1 VVEHVFEVRL
11 QISPLYKRNLPWKI
25 WPRLSL
31 GSKMRLKKIEA
42 ERIRVMGANFSPAIL
57 AETRKLF
64 ANAVSVR
71 ADCIR
76 AANVAYGRHDRQLLD
91 VYGLGRGVA
100 DVVLYVPG
108 GGFVGGEKDDGRA
121 FYRNVGT
128 FFAEKGYVCVIP
140 NYRLAPEFNW
150 PAGGEDVKTAIDWCR
165 ENIAHYGG
173 EPDRIHVIGQSAGA
187 THVATALF
195 HRDLAI
201 DGQLASA
208 TLINGV
214 FDATDIPPA
223 ENLVAYF
230 GPDDEGRRQRS
241 PLAHVR
247 KTSLPIMIGVT
258 EYDPAFLAYPSY
270 RLADALT
277 KANGKSPTFLWLAG
291 HNHVSCIFA
300 IGSSSDDLGPEL
312 VNFLCNVTRTA
323 GEPEGATA

>member
-1 VVEHVFEVRL
+1 
-11 QISPLYKRNLPWKI
+11 
-25 WPRLSL
+25 
-31 GSKMRLKKIEA
+31 
-42 ERIRVMGANFSPAIL
+42 MGDTTANFWMSMASVEAWPTL
-57 AETRKLF
+57 SFTF
-64 ANAVSVR
+64 QAVVSWAVKR
-71 ADCIR
+71 TM
-76 AANVAYGRHDRQLLD
+76 AAR
-91 VYGLGRGVA
+91 
-100 DVVLYVPG
+100 
-108 GGFVGGEKDDGRA
+108 FT
-121 FYRNVGT
+121 GT
-128 FFAEKGYVCVIP
+128 SAPFSQKKAMSAP